1 MRNSSLNGRKRI
13 LHADKSE
20 YGWSTVEECKQQDLA
35 DDSDDEKDIHSAE
48 RRART
53 VHGPQ

>member
-53 VHGPQ
+53 VHGLQ